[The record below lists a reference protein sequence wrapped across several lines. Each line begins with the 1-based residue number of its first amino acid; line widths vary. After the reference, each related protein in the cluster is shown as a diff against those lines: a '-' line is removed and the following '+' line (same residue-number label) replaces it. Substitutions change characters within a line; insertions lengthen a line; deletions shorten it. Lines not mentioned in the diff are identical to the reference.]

1 MLAQCEPVELAVGAI
16 LCETGES
23 FSHAY
28 FPVTGNISLINV
40 IDGPRLF
47 ETESISSEGMLGA
60 SLILGINRA
69 LQRGIVQTPCLAIRI
84 KAELLQ
90 AAAQSHP
97 ALSHILQGYLYVA
110 LLGLL
115 QTISCIRFHEVAK
128 RLPRALLLAH
138 DRSQTDCLPLTHL
151 QLAEILG
158 VQRGAITIAA
168 VKLQR
173 KDIIRY
179 SRGNITIVDR
189 KGLEAKS
196 CRCYQASIE
205 NYANLL
211 R

>member
-16 LCETGES
+16 LCDTGDS

-28 FPVTGNISLINV
+28 FPVTGNISLLNTL
-40 IDGPRLF
+40 DDHRPF
-47 ETESISSEGMLGA
+47 ETESIGSEGMLGA

-69 LQRGIVQTPCLAIRI
+69 LQRGIVQTPCLAMRI
-84 KAELLQ
+84 KAEILQ
-90 AAAQSHP
+90 AAVQRHP
-97 ALSHILQGYLYVA
+97 ELSHILQGYWYVA

-151 QLAEILG
+151 QLAEMLG

-173 KDIIRY
+173 KGIIRY

-196 CRCYQASIE
+196 CGCYETSIK
-205 NYANLL
+205 NYMNYLP
-211 R
+211 